1 MIVDSSAVLAVLFR
15 EPEAETYEELISDS
29 HCRMSTANAL
39 ESAMVAEGR
48 RSHGAAELFDDFRE
62 WSGIELVPIT
72 FDHFSA
78 ARKAWRRFGKG
89 RHPAA
94 LNFGDCFAYAL
105 ATIEDEP
112 LLFKGLDFSRTDIRP
127 AFKHG

>member
-1 MIVDSSAVLAVLFR
+1 MIVDSSAVLAVLFD
-15 EPEAETYEELISDS
+15 EPDAKNFEDMIADS
-29 HCRMSTANAL
+29 HCRMSAANAL
-39 ESAMVAEGR
+39 ESAIVLESRGPNPV
-48 RSHGAAELFDDFRE
+48 GDLLDDFIVE
-62 WSGIELVPIT
+62 SSIELVEVT
-72 FDHFSA
+72 VDHFSA
-78 ARKAWRRFGKG
+78 ARRAWRRFGEG

-112 LLFKGLDFSRTDIRP
+112 LRFKGLDFSRTDIRP